1 MSIQRLLRRFKGFF
15 FLRLFSTPVQRLLVA
30 SDVLTGSK
38 TLVFTMLFQEKK
50 SPANC
55 QVQLQLNCKWSG
67 KCFSPISSSPAHL
80 STWRCSQAAVWRCH
94 LRQSFFNFSHR
105 SLKNWLWL
113 RLKVYIV
120 QQKLRGGFGVYVT
133 AESCSSALTTVT
145 EEMDGGRVRQ
155 TVYSIMKAKR
165 VCLFSF

>member
-55 QVQLQLNCKWSG
+55 PVQLQLNCK
-67 KCFSPISSSPAHL
+67 
-80 STWRCSQAAVWRCH
+80 
-94 LRQSFFNFSHR
+94 
-105 SLKNWLWL
+105 
-113 RLKVYIV
+113 
-120 QQKLRGGFGVYVT
+120 
-133 AESCSSALTTVT
+133 
-145 EEMDGGRVRQ
+145 
-155 TVYSIMKAKR
+155 
-165 VCLFSF
+165 